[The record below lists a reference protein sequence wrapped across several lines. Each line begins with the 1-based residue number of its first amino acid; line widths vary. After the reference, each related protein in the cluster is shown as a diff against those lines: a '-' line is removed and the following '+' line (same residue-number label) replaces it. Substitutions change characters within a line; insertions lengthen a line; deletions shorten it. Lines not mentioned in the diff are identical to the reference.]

1 VEALEKR
8 GTDNRRKRIYM
19 SAVTPDLYRSM
30 YSEKVTQFFAR
41 LLDAKNAGKPLM
53 RPMLASPSS
62 GLDIDV
68 ALVSSSLI
76 NVFEGFSA

>member
-1 VEALEKR
+1 MEALEKR

-30 YSEKVTQFFAR
+30 YSEKVFAR

-53 RPMLASPSS
+53 RPMLASPPS

-68 ALVSSSLI
+68 AR
-76 NVFEGFSA
+76 